1 MVKGLRGSK
10 SSLKMI
16 PTYVER
22 PSGNE
27 KGKFIALD
35 LGGTNFRVLE
45 LELKGKRKIKKPVV
59 ATFALKRK
67 HMRGTGKALFDFI
80 AGSIKTFMRRYN
92 LDTRERFDVGF
103 TFSFPVKQRGIAEG
117 VLIRWTKGF
126 RASGVEGKNVVELL
140 NDSLKRKGIKNS
152 KVIALA
158 NDTVGTLVARSYKDP
173 NCDVGVILGT
183 GTNACYCENV
193 SNIARSKGKKTRS
206 GKMVINIEWGN
217 FNKVCRTQYDK
228 KLDRISHN
236 TGEQILEKM
245 VSGMYLGEITRL
257 ILKDLAR
264 RKYILGKTNQLV
276 LNKRGIIKTEYMSSI
291 EGDRS
296 KNLSKTKR
304 VLKKIGI
311 LNSKYEDRKL
321 IKKVCSVISRRAA
334 RVSAAAMAATVTK
347 IDPTLSK
354 RHTIAIDGSV
364 YEKYPGFSKKIKATL
379 NECFKKKS
387 RNIKLTLAK
396 DGSGKGAAIIAAVS
410 RYAAG

>member
-1 MVKGLRGSK
+1 
-10 SSLKMI
+10 
-16 PTYVER
+16 
-22 PSGNE
+22 
-27 KGKFIALD
+27 
-35 LGGTNFRVLE
+35 
-45 LELKGKRKIKKPVV
+45 
-59 ATFALKRK
+59 
-67 HMRGTGKALFDFI
+67 
-80 AGSIKTFMRRYN
+80 
-92 LDTRERFDVGF
+92 
-103 TFSFPVKQRGIAEG
+103 
-117 VLIRWTKGF
+117 
-126 RASGVEGKNVVELL
+126 
-140 NDSLKRKGIKNS
+140 
-152 KVIALA
+152 
-158 NDTVGTLVARSYKDP
+158 
-173 NCDVGVILGT
+173 
-183 GTNACYCENV
+183 
-193 SNIARSKGKKTRS
+193 
-206 GKMVINIEWGN
+206 
-217 FNKVCRTQYDK
+217 
-228 KLDRISHN
+228 
-236 TGEQILEKM
+236 
-245 VSGMYLGEITRL
+245 
-257 ILKDLAR
+257 LKDLAR